1 LKNKLFLGILE
12 VILDEARKESYDLI
26 VMGKRG
32 LSKITRFF
40 IGSVTQ
46 RVLADAPCPVLVV
59 NE

>member
-1 LKNKLFLGILE
+1 MGILE